1 MQVASGFMRCLIR
14 DVAGRAIDLGVADGL
29 WGPAV
34 GGPAVDLT
42 GLVSVSGLADAHIHL
57 SSDQADFIPSDPD
70 RIRTRMV
77 AELEGGIF
85 LCLDKGWSDDGVLAM
100 LADPLDDRPSLRAA
114 GPIVA
119 GIDGYYPGAVEEVA
133 PENLV
138 ARVAR
143 HPTAG
148 GWFKLIGDWPKRGQG
163 APPAFGVET
172 LAPVVAAAHR
182 RGLRVAI
189 HTMAPETAS
198 IAVQA
203 GVDSIEH
210 GLYLTDDDIRQ
221 LGARGGA
228 WVPTVRQVE
237 RVIRQVGLERTG
249 GKVLSAGLDRVRS
262 LAGLAGA
269 AGVTVLAGSDFGTD
283 QGRIG
288 QEAVGLA
295 EYGFSVEEAVR
306 AVTSAAYEY
315 VGEPYGFVEGMS
327 ADVVAFAA
335 DPFQRIETLLEPV
348 FVMRRGRVLVDR
360 RTP

>member
-1 MQVASGFMRCLIR
+1 MRYLIT
-14 DVAGRAIDLGVADGL
+14 DLGGHAVDLGVEHGL
-29 WGPAV
+29 WGTP
-34 GGPAVDLT
+34 GDGPTFDLT
-42 GLVSVSGLADAHIHL
+42 DLVAAPGLADAHIHL
-57 SSDQADFIPSDPD
+57 SSDQPDFVPSDPD
-70 RIRTRMV
+70 RIRARMV

-85 LCLDKGWSDDGVLAM
+85 LCLDKGWSDDGVLAI
-100 LADPLDDRPSLRAA
+100 LDDPLDARPGLRAA

-133 PENLV
+133 PEDLV
-138 ARVAR
+138 ERVAR

-172 LAPVVAAAHR
+172 LAPAVAAAHR

-189 HTMAPETAS
+189 HAMAPDTPS

-210 GLYLTDDDIRQ
+210 GLYLTDDDIRE

-237 RVIRQVGLERTG
+237 RVIRQVGPERTG
-249 GKVLSAGLDRVRS
+249 GKVLSAGLDRVSS
-262 LAGLAGA
+262 LAGRAA
-269 AGVTVLAGSDFGTD
+269 EAGVTVLAGSDFGTA
-283 QGRIG
+283 QGTIG
-288 QEAVGLA
+288 QEAVGLT
-295 EYGFSVEEAVR
+295 EYGFSVAEAVR

-315 VGEPYGFVEGMS
+315 VGEPYGFTEGMP
-327 ADVVAFAA
+327 ADVVAFAD
-335 DPFQRIETLLEPV
+335 DPFRRIETLLEPV

-360 RTP
+360 RTS